1 MPDQRRKLPAAGIL
15 FLAAVEAGA
24 LFIQGSSSTG
34 MEFRGELEGV
44 TGDALLVREPGS
56 HSSLQIGIPFSS
68 LEALA
73 ISLPDIP
80 DASTDSDLE
89 SLLPVLPLMD
99 PASWESLLTYLNRRG
114 DRGDWTDVYVWTRR
128 LETALTSPALLRRIR
143 LLKARSLHAL
153 GLYRQLEQELASLGE
168 LIPPVEAPPLYC
180 WLQASL
186 LVRRDAFPEA
196 GYWARLP
203 FLKIPV
209 PREPVMDRLAE
220 LGAEIEKQIE
230 PRIP

>member
-1 MPDQRRKLPAAGIL
+1 
-15 FLAAVEAGA
+15 
-24 LFIQGSSSTG
+24 
-34 MEFRGELEGV
+34 MEFRGTLEGV
-44 TGDALLVREPGS
+44 TGDALLVREAGS

-68 LEALA
+68 LESLV
-73 ISLPDIP
+73 ISLPDNP
-80 DASTDSDLE
+80 GASTNRDLE
-89 SLLPVLPLMD
+89 SLLPVLSALD
-99 PASWESLLTYLNRRG
+99 LTSRESLLAYLDRRG

-128 LETALTSPALLRRIR
+128 LETVGTRPALLGRIR

-153 GLYRQLEQELASLGE
+153 GLYRQLEEELASLGE
-168 LIPPVEAPPLYC
+168 LIAPVEAPPLYC

-196 GYWARLP
+196 RYWARLP

-220 LGAEIEKQIE
+220 LGDDIDKQIE
-230 PRIP
+230 PHIP